1 MYCIQLILFQR
12 IMVRAWCAM
21 KKETKSM
28 NLRMA
33 IKHMDNLAVI
43 DRLERMFQFDLLRS
57 SLLVALICS
66 FISSV
71 NTLSHSA
78 QSATMK
84 TMSQQETP
92 STIGFIG
99 CGTIACAIATGL
111 LTQTKLPVS
120 KIYVSRRSE
129 TKSSALVGKFGEKV
143 VVCDDNQEIVDSC
156 DTLFL
161 CVLPEQEE
169 EVLKSLN
176 MGKGK
181 TLVSL
186 VVRKYK

>member
-1 MYCIQLILFQR
+1 M
-12 IMVRAWCAM
+12 
-21 KKETKSM
+21 
-28 NLRMA
+28 
-33 IKHMDNLAVI
+33 
-43 DRLERMFQFDLLRS
+43 
-57 SLLVALICS
+57 
-66 FISSV
+66 
-71 NTLSHSA
+71 
-78 QSATMK
+78 
-84 TMSQQETP
+84 
-92 STIGFIG
+92 
-99 CGTIACAIATGL
+99 
-111 LTQTKLPVS
+111 S